1 MASFLAP
8 WLTRIFMDNG
18 AIVRTSGLLVSLAAF
33 VVVVAGMKA
42 AAPLLVPFLLALFIS
57 VIIASPY
64 SWLQARGLP
73 AILALMVVLGL
84 FVGAVFLMGALIGN
98 SVEDFSRTFPE
109 YQMRLKENTDSLV
122 AWLNNKGIHISGE
135 LLSSYMDPAKA
146 MKMVANILSGM
157 GGLLTNGFLI
167 LITVIFLMLEA
178 ASFPGKWRAAR
189 SNAEDSL
196 GRFNAAIHNIN
207 QYMGIKTLTSLATGI
222 VIAVW
227 LTILGV
233 DYAMLWGLLAFLLN
247 FVPNIGS
254 ILAAVPAVLLAL
266 VQLGPAAALL
276 TGIGFLVANVTI
288 GTFLEP
294 RFMGKGLGLS
304 TLVVFLS
311 LVFWGW
317 ILGPVGMLLSVP
329 LTIAIKIA
337 LDSHSDTRW
346 MAVMLG
352 PGIVPESL
360 PAEEAQVPETGS

>member
-1 MASFLAP
+1 
-8 WLTRIFMDNG
+8 MDN
-18 AIVRTSGLLVSLAAF
+18 AALTRTSGLLVSLAAF
-33 VVVVAGMKA
+33 VVIVAGMKA
-42 AAPLLVPFLLALFIS
+42 SAPLLVPFLLALFIA

-73 AILALMVVLGL
+73 AGLALLVVLGL
-84 FVGAVFLMGALIGN
+84 FVGAVFLVGAFIGT
-98 SVEDFSRTFPE
+98 SVEDFSRTFPD
-109 YQMRLKENTDSLV
+109 YQVRLKEMTGSLA
-122 AWLNNKGIHISGE
+122 AWLDNRGIHVSAE
-135 LLSSYMDPAKA
+135 VVSAYMDPAKA
-146 MKMVANILSGM
+146 MKMAANILSSM

-196 GRFNAAIHNIN
+196 GHFNAAISNIN

-222 VIAVW
+222 AIAVW
-227 LTILGV
+227 LIILGV
-233 DYAMLWGLLAFLLN
+233 DYPLLWGLLAFLLN

-254 ILAAVPAVLLAL
+254 IIAAVPAVLLAL
-266 VQLGPAAALL
+266 VQLGVGSALL
-276 TGIGFLVANVTI
+276 TGIGFLVVNVVI

-337 LDSHSDTRW
+337 LDSNANTRW

-352 PGIVPESL
+352 PGVEPEVL
-360 PAEEAQVPETGS
+360 PAAAAQVPETDL